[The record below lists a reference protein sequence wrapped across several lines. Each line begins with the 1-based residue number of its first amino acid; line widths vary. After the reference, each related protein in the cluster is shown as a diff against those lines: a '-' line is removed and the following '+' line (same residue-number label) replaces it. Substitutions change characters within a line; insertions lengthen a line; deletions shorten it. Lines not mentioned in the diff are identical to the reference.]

1 MSQTQENNSLS
12 TLRGNA
18 SNVASF
24 LKLVANSNRLL
35 VLCRL
40 SGGEACVSELEEELS
55 LSQPALSQHLARL
68 RQEGVLETR
77 RDGQQIY
84 YSIRDPR
91 IVRMLP
97 FLDEIAA
104 SLNQP
109 LA

>member
-1 MSQTQENNSLS
+1 MSLESL
-12 TLRGNA
+12 RANA
-18 SNVASF
+18 ADVSAF

-40 SGGEACVSELEEELS
+40 AEGEACVSELEEELN

-68 RQEGVLETR
+68 RQEGMLETR

-84 YSIRDPR
+84 YSIRDER

-97 FLDEIAA
+97 FLNTLASGSSARTSPIA
-104 SLNQP
+104 
-109 LA
+109 